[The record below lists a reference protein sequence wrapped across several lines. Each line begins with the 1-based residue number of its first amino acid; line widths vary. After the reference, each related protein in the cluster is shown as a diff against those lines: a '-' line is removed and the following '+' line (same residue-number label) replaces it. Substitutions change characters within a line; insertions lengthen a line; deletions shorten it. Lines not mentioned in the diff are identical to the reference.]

1 MAEPQLIVQNL
12 EVGFSGE
19 GGLAPVVRDISFS
32 VGREVVAL
40 VGESGSGKSMTGRA
54 IMGLL
59 PHGAVVRANRLA
71 FEERDLT
78 GLSAAEWSAL
88 RGSRISLVLQDPKY
102 SLNPALKAGR
112 QVEETLK
119 LHTRLTAGERRRK
132 ALEMMDLVGLPDPVR
147 IYRSYPG
154 QLSGG
159 MGQRLMIAAMLINRP
174 KLLIADEPTSALDRD
189 LQDQI
194 LGLLRRL
201 SDEFGMGLLLIS
213 HDLQQVCRYA
223 DRVLVMRRGRI
234 VESLA
239 SDELARSN
247 EPYTHA
253 LWAARPS
260 AKTYGSRLPVWGE
273 AE

>member
-1 MAEPQLIVQNL
+1 MADPLLTVENL
-12 EVGFSGE
+12 EIGFASDSGITS
-19 GGLAPVVRDISFS
+19 VVRDISLT

-54 IMGLL
+54 VMGLL
-59 PHGAVVRANRLA
+59 PRNAILNARRLA
-71 FEERDLT
+71 LEDVDLT
-78 GLSAAEWSAL
+78 TLSAAGWNAL
-88 RGSRISLVLQDPKY
+88 RGARVSLVLQDPKY
-102 SLNPALKAGR
+102 SLNPAIRAGR
-112 QVEETLK
+112 QVEETLL
-119 LHTRLTAGERRRK
+119 LHTRLSASERRRK

-147 IYRSYPG
+147 VYRSYPG

-213 HDLQQVCRYA
+213 HDLQQVSRYA
-223 DRVLVMRRGRI
+223 DRVLVMQRGRI
-234 VESLA
+234 VEAMPSQ
-239 SDELARSN
+239 ELAHAS
-247 EPYTHA
+247 EPYTRA

-260 AKTYGSRLPVWGE
+260 AATYGSRLPVWEE